1 MKFISPE
8 SIAFDR
14 IPIVSWESFIPKYIH
29 NKPSQQ
35 GLDSSSTS
43 ITSQCMSIPFFYDP
57 FQATA
62 SNLAFYI
69 NPQRR
74 PDIIFNHC
82 LSCIDDK
89 QKTIS

>member
-14 IPIVSWESFIPKYIH
+14 IQIMSWESFILKYIH

-43 ITSQCMSIPFFYDP
+43 ITSQ
-57 FQATA
+57 
-62 SNLAFYI
+62 
-69 NPQRR
+69 
-74 PDIIFNHC
+74 
-82 LSCIDDK
+82 
-89 QKTIS
+89 